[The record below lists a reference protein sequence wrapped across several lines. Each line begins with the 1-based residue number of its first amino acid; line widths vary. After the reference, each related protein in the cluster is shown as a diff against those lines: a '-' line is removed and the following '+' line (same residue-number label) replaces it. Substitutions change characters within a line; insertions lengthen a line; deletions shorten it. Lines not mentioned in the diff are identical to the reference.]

1 MRWFGHVQQ
10 KDSRYF
16 GQIMLYIRLPGG
28 RKRRRPQTGFM
39 GVVANV
45 MQRVCLTEDDA
56 SDIMRWS
63 HCGEP

>member
-1 MRWFGHVQQ
+1 MVWIADTLAKLCCISGCR
-10 KDSRYF
+10 
-16 GQIMLYIRLPGG
+16 GG
-28 RKRRRPQTGFM
+28 GRRRPQTGFM
-39 GVVANV
+39 GVVADV

>member
-1 MRWFGHVQQ
+1 
-10 KDSRYF
+10 
-16 GQIMLYIRLPGG
+16 MLYIRLPGG
-28 RKRRRPQTGFM
+28 GGRRRPQTGFM
-39 GVVANV
+39 GVVADV